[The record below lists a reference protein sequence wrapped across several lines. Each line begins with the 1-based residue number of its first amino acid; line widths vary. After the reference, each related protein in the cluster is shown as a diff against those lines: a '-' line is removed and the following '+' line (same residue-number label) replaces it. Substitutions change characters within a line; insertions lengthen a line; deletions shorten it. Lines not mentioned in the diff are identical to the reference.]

1 MLETGYVGLLPGLG
15 HDDEVEAGRQIVA
28 NPAECLA
35 NEAFSSVTLNRPSDP
50 LADGNA
56 EACPALIVD
65 GGVKSDPLVRQTM
78 TKPQNADELAA
89 RSDTHGAWQGVSW
102 ASLGHDGDYTGS

>member
-1 MLETGYVGLLPGLG
+1 MLEIGYVGLLPGLG

-35 NEAFSSVTLNRPSDP
+35 NEAFSPVTLNRAPDP
-50 LADGNA
+50 LADGYA

-65 GGVKSDPLVRQTM
+65 GGVESDPLVGQTM
-78 TKPQNADELAA
+78 TKPQNADELVA
-89 RSDTHGAWQGVSW
+89 
-102 ASLGHDGDYTGS
+102 